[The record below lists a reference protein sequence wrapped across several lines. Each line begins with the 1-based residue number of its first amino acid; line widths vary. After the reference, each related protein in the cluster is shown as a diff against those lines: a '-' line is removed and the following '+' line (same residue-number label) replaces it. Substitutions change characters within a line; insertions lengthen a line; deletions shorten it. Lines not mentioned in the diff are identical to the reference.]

1 MENTLLLP
9 ISWEYRARPYT
20 IKSNGMIYK
29 SFNLSVIIRLFV
41 FAITTAGMV
50 IAIYQ
55 LNWLLAAPLMVVVLI
70 SFFDLLYF
78 LNSMNRKV
86 AFFFDAVTNDDTTLH
101 FSEQVRPRSLRALHQ
116 SFNRLNKHIAD
127 IKIKNEHNE
136 KFFNEMLKSSA
147 TGLLAV
153 DEKGYIEQINDS
165 ALDFIGLPHIT
176 HTDLLK
182 QKNKELFEQL
192 MLITPGQSRT
202 IKVLHGAEL
211 RLFSLKVA
219 LLNFGTNRYRLYS
232 ISDIKAELEENEL
245 DSWQKLIRV
254 MTHEIMN
261 SIAPITSLSNT
272 LSRIFIRN
280 NDPLP
285 AHEVTEKHIEN
296 IIHGLEVIENTGK
309 GLMRF
314 VEDYRKLT
322 KIPAPVFKPILLG
335 NWLNAL
341 RLLMKNRLNEENIN
355 LRISKKVS
363 QEELIGDE
371 KLLNQLMINILNNAI
386 DALKNSEHK
395 KIVISVSENT
405 LGRIKISVS
414 DNGKGIPPEE
424 IEKIFIPFYT
434 TKENGSGIG
443 LSLSRKIMRLHRGSI
458 SVFSQPNEQTKFVL
472 SF

>member
-1 MENTLLLP
+1 
-9 ISWEYRARPYT
+9 
-20 IKSNGMIYK
+20 MIYK
-29 SFNLSVIIRLFV
+29 SFNLSVIIRLLV
-41 FAITTAGMV
+41 FAFATAGLG
-50 IAIYQ
+50 IALYQ
-55 LNWLLAAPLMVVVLI
+55 LNWLIAAPLMVVILI
-70 SFFDLLYF
+70 LFFDLIYF
-78 LNSMNRKV
+78 LNGINRKV
-86 AFFFDAVTNDDTTLH
+86 TFFFDAVTNEDTTLH
-101 FSEQVRPRSLRALHQ
+101 YSEHNQTRSLRALHQ

-136 KFFNEMLKSSA
+136 KFFHEMLKSSA

-165 ALDFIGLPHIT
+165 ALDFIGLPHIS
-176 HTDLLK
+176 HVDLLK
-182 QKNKELFEQL
+182 QKNYELHEQM
-192 MLITPGQSRT
+192 MLITPGQSHT

-219 LLNFGTNRYRLYS
+219 LLNFGMKRYRLYS
-232 ISDIKAELEENEL
+232 ISDIRAELEENEL

-272 LSRIFIRN
+272 LSHIFIKN
-280 NDPLP
+280 NNPLP
-285 AHEVTEKHIEN
+285 AHEVTEKHIAN
-296 IIHGLEVIENTGK
+296 IIHGLEVIENTGR

-322 KIPAPVFKPILLG
+322 RIPNPVFKPILIN

-341 RLLMKNRLNEENIN
+341 RLLMKNRLDEENIN
-355 LRISKKVS
+355 LKITKKGS
-363 QEELIGDE
+363 REELIGDE
-371 KLLNQLMINILNNAI
+371 KLLNQVMINMLNNAF
-386 DALKNSEHK
+386 DALKTSGHK

-405 LGRIKISVS
+405 MGRLKISVS

-458 SVFSQPNEQTKFVL
+458 SVFSQPDEQTTFVL